1 MRFVTMCKMRKQI
14 TDFFKNFKFP
24 GIYVILPGAFGSDN
38 QSEKAK
44 PKLEEKPINIPTEP
58 ALVLDTSALIDGRI
72 ADITA
77 SGFLSGTF
85 IVPSYVIDELKH
97 VADSKDLL
105 KRQRGRRGLEVLN
118 TLKKNQYVQFKLIK
132 FTQKD
137 MPVDDR
143 LIDLAHRIHGKVL
156 TTDYN
161 LNRVAKVTGVSVL
174 NINELANAVKTV
186 ILPGET
192 FSLHLLKEGKE
203 KKQAVGYLAD
213 GTMVVV
219 EEAKDKVGQELEVKV
234 QRLLQTD
241 AGKMVFAKIV
251 A

>member
-1 MRFVTMCKMRKQI
+1 
-14 TDFFKNFKFP
+14 
-24 GIYVILPGAFGSDN
+24 
-38 QSEKAK
+38 
-44 PKLEEKPINIPTEP
+44 
-58 ALVLDTSALIDGRI
+58 
-72 ADITA
+72 
-77 SGFLSGTF
+77 
-85 IVPSYVIDELKH
+85 
-97 VADSKDLL
+97 LL